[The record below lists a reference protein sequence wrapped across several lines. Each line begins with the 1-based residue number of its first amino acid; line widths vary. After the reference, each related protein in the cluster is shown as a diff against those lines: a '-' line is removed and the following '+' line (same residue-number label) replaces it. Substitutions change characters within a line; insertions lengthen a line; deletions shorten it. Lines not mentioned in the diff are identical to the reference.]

1 MPDEKTLAPRSDS
14 LGDYLKSVRLGLGLT
29 LRDVERLTE
38 NDVSNAYL
46 SQLENRKIEKPSPHI
61 LYALSNAYRISY
73 KKLMSRAGY
82 VIPQE
87 KTRGSAD
94 KHGSAATF
102 AIENLSAQE
111 EAALLEY
118 LAFFRSKRGSS

>member
-1 MPDEKTLAPRSDS
+1 MPDEKTISPRSDS

-73 KKLMSRAGY
+73 KNLMSRAGY

-87 KTRGSAD
+87 KNRGSAA

>member
-1 MPDEKTLAPRSDS
+1 MPDETTIAPRTDS
-14 LGDYLKSVRLGLGLT
+14 LGDYLKAVRLGLGLT
-29 LRDVERLTE
+29 LRDVEKLTE

-73 KKLMSRAGY
+73 KNLMSRAGY
-82 VIPQE
+82 VIPQDKSRKAAE
-87 KTRGSAD
+87 
-94 KHGSAATF
+94 KHGNAATF

>member
-1 MPDEKTLAPRSDS
+1 MSDEKTIATRSDS
-14 LGDYLKSVRLGLGLT
+14 LGDYLKAVRLGLGLT
-29 LRDVERLTE
+29 LRDVEKLTE

-73 KKLMSRAGY
+73 KSLMSRAGY
-82 VIPQE
+82 VIPQD
-87 KTRGSAD
+87 KGRGAAT

-118 LAFFRSKRGSS
+118 LAFYRSKRGDS